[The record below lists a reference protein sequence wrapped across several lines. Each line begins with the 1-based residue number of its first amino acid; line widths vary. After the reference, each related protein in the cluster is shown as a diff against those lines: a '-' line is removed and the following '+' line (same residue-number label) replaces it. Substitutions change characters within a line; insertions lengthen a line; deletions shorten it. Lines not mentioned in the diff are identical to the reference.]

1 MDGIREFFSENDN
14 IRHFTDIAILLIGA
28 YLLDLFL
35 KKIVLRIIK
44 KTVSKT
50 KNQWDDKLF
59 EHKVFEKL
67 ITLIP
72 AIIIYNFSYLFLSAE
87 DLIKRIIISLI
98 ILLFVF
104 FINSLTNA
112 ANDIYSTFS
121 FSKDKP
127 IKGYLQI
134 FKLVVFLTAFLIIV
148 SVMMDKS
155 PVLLLSGIGAV
166 TAILLLIFKDTIL
179 SLVASVQIRT
189 NELIKIGDWI
199 TMPKFDADGDVI
211 DIALHTVKI
220 QNFDKTITNI
230 PTYKFI
236 EESFQ
241 NWRGMSE
248 SGSRRIKRAVNI
260 DVSSIRFL
268 DQQDI
273 DKYKN
278 IRVLREYIAKKLT
291 EIAEYNKNFE
301 EPEKNLINQRNLT
314 NIGTFRAYLKN
325 YLSNHPKINKDM
337 ILLVRQLPPGLSGL
351 PIEIYVFANDN
362 RWVQYEEIQA
372 DIFDHIIAVIP
383 QFDLQMH
390 QSPSSSDIR
399 SLKGTLK

>member
-1 MDGIREFFSENDN
+1 MDGIREFLSENDN
-14 IRHFTDIAILLIGA
+14 IRRFVDIAILLAGA

-35 KKIVLRIIK
+35 KKIVLGIIK
-44 KTVSKT
+44 KTVSRT

-59 EHKVFEKL
+59 EHRVFEKL

-72 AIIIYNFSYLFLSAE
+72 AIIIYNFSHLFLSAE

-134 FKLVVFLTAFLIIV
+134 FKLVVFLTAFLIVV

-260 DVSSIRFL
+260 DMSSIRFL
-268 DQQDI
+268 DQKDI

-278 IRVLREYIAKKLT
+278 IRVLKEYIAKKLT
-291 EIAEYNKNFE
+291 EIAEYNKAFE
-301 EPEKNLINQRNLT
+301 EPEKNLINQRKLT

-325 YLSNHPKINKDM
+325 YLLNHPKINKDM
-337 ILLVRQLPPGLSGL
+337 ILLVRQLPPGPAGL

-372 DIFDHIIAVIP
+372 DIFDHILAVIP
-383 QFDLQMH
+383 QFDLGVH
-390 QSPSSSDIR
+390 QSTSSSDIR
-399 SLKGTLK
+399 SLKGALK

>member
-248 SGSRRIKRAVNI
+248 SGSRRIKRSVNI
-260 DVSSIRFL
+260 DMSSIRFL
-268 DQQDI
+268 DQKDI
-273 DKYKN
+273 EQYRN
-278 IRVLREYIAKKLT
+278 IRVLKEYIAKKLT
-291 EIAEYNKNFE
+291 EIDEYNKAFE
-301 EPEKNLINQRNLT
+301 EPEKNLINQRKLT

-337 ILLVRQLPPGLSGL
+337 ILLVRQLPPGPAGL

>member
-1 MDGIREFFSENDN
+1 MDGIREFLSENDN
-14 IRHFTDIAILLIGA
+14 IRRFVDIAILLAGA

-35 KKIVLRIIK
+35 KKIVLGIIK
-44 KTVSKT
+44 KTVSRT

-59 EHKVFEKL
+59 KHRVFEKL

-72 AIIIYNFSYLFLSAE
+72 AIIIYNFSHLFLSAE

-104 FINSLTNA
+104 LINSLTNA

-248 SGSRRIKRAVNI
+248 SGSRRIKRSVNI
-260 DVSSIRFL
+260 DMSSIRFL
-268 DQQDI
+268 DQKDI
-273 DKYKN
+273 EQYRN
-278 IRVLREYIAKKLT
+278 IRVLKEYIAKKLT
-291 EIAEYNKNFE
+291 EIDEYNKAFE
-301 EPEKNLINQRNLT
+301 EPEKNLINQRKLT

-337 ILLVRQLPPGLSGL
+337 ILLVRQLPPGPAGL

>member
-372 DIFDHIIAVIP
+372 DIFDHIIAVIS

>member
-1 MDGIREFFSENDN
+1 MDGIREFLSENAN
-14 IRHFTDIAILLIGA
+14 IRHFVDIAILLAGA

-35 KKIVLRIIK
+35 KKIVLGIIK
-44 KTVSKT
+44 KTVSRT

-59 EHKVFEKL
+59 EHRVFEKL

-72 AIIIYNFSYLFLSAE
+72 AIIIYNFSHLFLSAE

-112 ANDIYSTFS
+112 ANDIYNTFS

-134 FKLVVFLTAFLIIV
+134 FKLVVFLTAFLIVV

-260 DVSSIRFL
+260 DMSSIRFL
-268 DQQDI
+268 DQKDI

-278 IRVLREYIAKKLT
+278 IRVLKEYIAKKLT
-291 EIAEYNKNFE
+291 EIAEYNKAFE
-301 EPEKNLINQRNLT
+301 EPEKNLINQRKLT

-325 YLSNHPKINKDM
+325 YLLNHPKINKDM
-337 ILLVRQLPPGLSGL
+337 ILLVRQLPPGPAGL

-372 DIFDHIIAVIP
+372 DIFDHILAVIP
-383 QFDLQMH
+383 QFDLGVH

-399 SLKGTLK
+399 SLKGALK

>member
-1 MDGIREFFSENDN
+1 MDGIREFLSENDN
-14 IRHFTDIAILLIGA
+14 IRRFVDIAILLAGA

-35 KKIVLRIIK
+35 KKIVLGIIK
-44 KTVSKT
+44 KTVSRT

-59 EHKVFEKL
+59 EHRVFEKL

-72 AIIIYNFSYLFLSAE
+72 AIIIYNFSHLFLSAE

-134 FKLVVFLTAFLIIV
+134 FKLVVFLTAFLIVV

-260 DVSSIRFL
+260 DMSSIRFL
-268 DQQDI
+268 DQKDI

-278 IRVLREYIAKKLT
+278 IRVLKEYIAKKLT
-291 EIAEYNKNFE
+291 EIAEYNKAFE
-301 EPEKNLINQRNLT
+301 EPEKNLINQRKLT

-325 YLSNHPKINKDM
+325 YLLNHPKINKEM
-337 ILLVRQLPPGLSGL
+337 ILLVRQLPPGPAGL

-372 DIFDHIIAVIP
+372 DIFDHILAVIP
-383 QFDLQMH
+383 QFDLGVH
-390 QSPSSSDIR
+390 QSTSSSDIR
-399 SLKGTLK
+399 SLKGALK

>member
-1 MDGIREFFSENDN
+1 MDGIREFLSENEN
-14 IRHFTDIAILLIGA
+14 IRHFVDIAILLMGA

-35 KKIVLRIIK
+35 KKIVLGIIK
-44 KTVSKT
+44 KTVSRT

-72 AIIIYNFSYLFLSAE
+72 AIIIYNSSKLFLSAE
-87 DLIKRIIISLI
+87 NIVKRIVVSFI

-112 ANDIYSTFS
+112 ANDIYNTYS

-134 FKLVVFLTAFLIIV
+134 FKLVVFLTAFLIVV

-166 TAILLLIFKDTIL
+166 TAIILLIFKDTIL

-241 NWRGMSE
+241 NWRGMAE

-278 IRVLREYIAKKLT
+278 IRVLKEYMDRKLT

-301 EPEKNLINQRNLT
+301 EPEKNLINQRKLT

-337 ILLVRQLPPGLSGL
+337 ILLVRQLPPGLAGL

-399 SLKGTLK
+399 SLRGILK

>member
-1 MDGIREFFSENDN
+1 MDGIREFLSENDN
-14 IRHFTDIAILLIGA
+14 IRRFVDIAILLAGA

-35 KKIVLRIIK
+35 KKIVLGIIK
-44 KTVSKT
+44 KTVSRT

-59 EHKVFEKL
+59 KHRVFEKL

-72 AIIIYNFSYLFLSAE
+72 AIIIYNFSHLFLSAE

-248 SGSRRIKRAVNI
+248 SGSRRIKRSVNI
-260 DVSSIRFL
+260 DMSSIRFL
-268 DQQDI
+268 DQKDI
-273 DKYKN
+273 EQYRN
-278 IRVLREYIAKKLT
+278 IRVLKEYIAKKLT
-291 EIAEYNKNFE
+291 EIDEYNKAFE
-301 EPEKNLINQRNLT
+301 EPEKNLINQRKLT

-337 ILLVRQLPPGLSGL
+337 ILLVRQLPPGPAGL